1 MRKLTKEET
10 LAQIESSARI
20 IYDAI
25 EVGDSKTANKEN
37 KKLIKIFKY
46 FETNLE
52 FAKECIDEMYNSS
65 NIVVISDAAA
75 YSLALKLDIDRA
87 IDTLNEIS
95 KNDNYG
101 IYSFNAEMT
110 LKVWNKDKELKIYV
124 KK

>member
-37 KKLIKIFKY
+37 KNLIKIYKY
-46 FETNLE
+46 FETDLE
-52 FAKECIDEMYNSS
+52 FAEKCIDEMYNSS
-65 NIVVISDAAA
+65 NIIVISKAAG
-75 YSLALKLDIDRA
+75 YSLGLKLDVDRA
-87 IDTLNEIS
+87 INTLREIS